1 MLTKS
6 PLVNT
11 GFADGVCGAAQAWP
25 PTGSLGGPDAAV
37 AHLEAAS
44 RSAARTRA
52 DSWRTFGGMTEQ
64 SKGEP
69 VPLSGPET
77 ERIRRRVRLLI
88 EITSRVG
95 VFRTGLSLA
104 ARRLTPSE
112 AAIIADLERHGLD
125 VPQLRDVLCGGHVLV
140 DDPEL
145 YDRWR
150 FPKTRTRL
158 SSHHKTVD
166 KRRYPDL
173 GLKGPLV
180 REKLHGRTD
189 AGTWVQLEKTPA
201 AVGEGFRLPTLT
213 DALHLWDY
221 IVYRFTKSNVGPWGL
236 SKSTERR
243 PVYLSPSLSA
253 TVPLPAAAGAE
264 LTSALERIEEGDDT
278 TSASPDLAKH
288 FPPPDRANTLAE
300 LVFHP
305 KSRNGRGLFGASD
318 VYVTEAPSPAARA
331 LMAQVHATRPSWS
344 LPVAKRTAPVTLR
357 AGDREVR
364 TAARRVPLAEQAE
377 RT

>member
-1 MLTKS
+1 
-6 PLVNT
+6 
-11 GFADGVCGAAQAWP
+11 
-25 PTGSLGGPDAAV
+25 
-37 AHLEAAS
+37 
-44 RSAARTRA
+44 
-52 DSWRTFGGMTEQ
+52 MTEPFNRDQ
-64 SKGEP
+64 GA
-69 VPLSGPET
+69 LSDRET
-77 ERIRRRVRLLI
+77 ARVRRRVRLMV

-95 VFRTGLSLA
+95 AYRAGLSLA

-112 AAIIADLERHGLD
+112 AAIVADLERHGLD
-125 VPQLRDVLCGGHVLV
+125 MPQLRDVLCGGHVLV

-158 SSHHKTVD
+158 SSHHRRID
-166 KRRYPDL
+166 KGRYPDL

-180 REKLHGRTD
+180 REKLHGRTE

-201 AVGEGFRLPTLT
+201 AVGEGLRLPTLT

-236 SKSTERR
+236 SKRTERR
-243 PVYLSPSLSA
+243 PLYLSPSLSA
-253 TVPLPAAAGAE
+253 TVPLPAAAKAE
-264 LTSALERIEEGDDT
+264 LTSALERIEDRDDT
-278 TSASPDLAKH
+278 TSASPDLASR
-288 FPPPDRANTLAE
+288 FPPPDRVNTFAE
-300 LVFHP
+300 LVFRP

-331 LMAQVHATRPSWS
+331 LMAQVRAAKPDWS
-344 LPVAKRTAPVTLR
+344 LPVAGRTAPATLR
-357 AGDREVR
+357 AGDREIR
-364 TAARRVPLAEQAE
+364 TAARLVPLAEQVE